1 MGLAADLGYR
11 IPHPNLFHRGVRAF
25 ASTRAGAWTFSKLL
39 RHADDVLGRVSKGR
53 TSAPE
58 LLAGLPVLDITT
70 TGRRSGA
77 PRRTH
82 LIAVPHTDT
91 LALLGTNFGQ
101 PSTPA
106 WVLNLEGD
114 PRLSVTHHGVTLDAT
129 ARPATPEESEAV
141 LAASARVYGGYLKYR
156 DRITRRRL
164 RIFVLEQDLPGR
176 RSPGATAGTS
186 TAAGVL
192 AGGPDAEPEDR

>member
-1 MGLAADLGYR
+1 VGLAADLGYR
-11 IPHPNLFHRGVRAF
+11 VPRANLFQRGVHAF
-25 ASTRAGAWTFSKLL
+25 ASTKAGAWTFSKLL
-39 RHADDVLGRVSKGR
+39 RHLDDLVGRLSRGR

-82 LIAVPHTDT
+82 LIAVPYADT

-106 WVLNLEGD
+106 WVLNLEAD
-114 PRLSVTHHGVTLDAT
+114 PRLTVTHHGVALQAV
-129 ARPATPEESEAV
+129 ARPATPDEHTAI
-141 LAASARVYGGYLKYR
+141 LTASAGVYGGYLKYQ
-156 DRITRRRL
+156 DRINHRPL
-164 RIFVLEQDLPGR
+164 RIFVVEH
-176 RSPGATAGTS
+176 A
-186 TAAGVL
+186 
-192 AGGPDAEPEDR
+192 

>member
-1 MGLAADLGYR
+1 MGIAEDLGYH
-11 IPHPNLFHRGVRAF
+11 IPRPNLFHRSVHAF

-39 RHADDVLGRVSKGR
+39 RHADDLVGRVSQGR

-82 LIAVPHTDT
+82 LIAVPYADT

-101 PSTPA
+101 RSTPA
-106 WVLNLEGD
+106 WVLNLEAD
-114 PRLSVTHHGVTLDAT
+114 PRLSVTHHGVTLDAVS
-129 ARPATPEESEAV
+129 RLATPEEQESV
-141 LAASARVYGGYLKYR
+141 LAASAGVYGGYLKYQ

-164 RIFVLEQDLPGR
+164 RIFVLERQAR
-176 RSPGATAGTS
+176 
-186 TAAGVL
+186 
-192 AGGPDAEPEDR
+192 